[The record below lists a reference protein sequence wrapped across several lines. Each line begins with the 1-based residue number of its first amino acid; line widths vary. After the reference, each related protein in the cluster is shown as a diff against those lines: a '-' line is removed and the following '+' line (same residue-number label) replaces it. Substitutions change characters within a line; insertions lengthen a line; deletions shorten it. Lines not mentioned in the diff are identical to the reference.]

1 MRSDHYQF
9 KVIAN
14 EAIGKKI
21 LRCVYLELMDKNTF
35 EIPFLLLSY
44 CRIFN
49 DFTYLLVENLLFLL
63 SESSSFLFE

>member
-1 MRSDHYQF
+1 MRPDHYQF

-44 CRIFN
+44 CQIFN